1 YFDIRSTVLIVVG
14 YGILPEE
21 EDRPIACE
29 LKRIINSRGEGTES
43 RSAVVVTGMWMLNE
57 VILPRTRDDV
67 AAHIGTVRELVSRS
81 LARMQR
87 EGLLALRGR
96 RVVLLDMGRLAAL
109 AGREGG

>member
-1 YFDIRSTVLIVVG
+1 M
-14 YGILPEE
+14 ILP
-21 EDRPIACE
+21 
-29 LKRIINSRGEGTES
+29 G
-43 RSAVVVTGMWMLNE
+43 
-57 VILPRTRDDV
+57 TRDDV

-96 RVVLLDMGRLAAL
+96 RVVLLDVGRLAAL